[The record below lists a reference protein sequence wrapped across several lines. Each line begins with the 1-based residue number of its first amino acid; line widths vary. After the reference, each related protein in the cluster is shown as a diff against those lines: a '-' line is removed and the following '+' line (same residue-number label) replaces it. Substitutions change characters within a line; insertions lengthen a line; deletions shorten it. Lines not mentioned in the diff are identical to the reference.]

1 VNGTFIYIE
10 KTNETFHL
18 NEGTCTL
25 GNVAQKPEFLKIFLD
40 DFWSTHYPL
49 DRTIL
54 GPSALL
60 RLIKLLNNSRGP
72 EAANLVICYFILFQV
87 FLSFRFKFKNSY
99 FINLFIFEFN
109 LLIRSEIE

>member
-18 NEGTCTL
+18 NQGTCTL
-25 GNVAQKPEFLKIFLD
+25 GNVAQKPNFLKIFLD
-40 DFWSTHYPL
+40 DVWSIYYPL

-60 RLIKLLNNSRGP
+60 RLFKLLNNSRGTG
-72 EAANLVICYFILFQV
+72 AAPLVVCCFILFQV
-87 FLSFRFKFKNSY
+87 QGLFFY
-99 FINLFIFEFN
+99 EFIYI
-109 LLIRSEIE
+109 